1 MEKERYTIESFEID
15 EPSCIF
21 DNKTQQGILSLVEY
35 NYDETVNLK
44 NLLNQQDAKIK
55 ELEKARQREVIIHQN
70 YRQGYI
76 KDLQEI
82 NELQEEKQQL
92 NEHIK
97 ELELLL
103 KADKKIETN
112 SLNGFEKLRQENK
125 QLKQSQKQL
134 AISELENLRLL
145 IMRQTYICGGLATK
159 NEIVEANAYNRCL
172 ADIRDILDNQIKS
185 LKGEEK

>member
-1 MEKERYTIESFEID
+1 MEEKERYECKYNEKLMKHYT
-15 EPSCIF
+15 F
-21 DNKTQQGILSLVEY
+21 DNENKEELGYKGV
-35 NYDETVNLK
+35 VRV
-44 NLLNQQDAKIK
+44 LNQQNARIK
-55 ELEKARQREVIIHQN
+55 ELEKKNQKANIKN
-70 YRQGYI
+70 YLTDYY
-76 KDLQEI
+76 LV
-82 NELQEEKQQL
+82 EKENQQL
-92 NEHIK
+92 KEQLSLKLEELHIAYCGIENVKTKNGNLK
-97 ELELLL
+97 E
-103 KADKKIETN
+103 
-112 SLNGFEKLRQENK
+112 ENK